1 MAAPSKSQLAC
12 VILFSDKYFT
22 PLHAPR
28 PARYIGKPLCF
39 GFGLSL
45 SAAPAIHAP
54 LESADAHWLRLI
66 RDE

>member
-1 MAAPSKSQLAC
+1 ML
-12 VILFSDKYFT
+12 
-22 PLHAPR
+22 
-28 PARYIGKPLCF
+28 

-45 SAAPAIHAP
+45 SAGPAIHAP